1 LRLTKQKWLS
11 LISPFPFADG
21 HVKKVPVKFL
31 VLPISLFLCNAVTSL
46 FAADVDFPTQ
56 VFPIFEK
63 SCLSCHG
70 PEKKKGGLRLDS
82 RAAALKGGDDGV
94 VIVPGDAAKS
104 DLYRR
109 ITLPSGN
116 DDVMP
121 NKGAVLTKAQTD
133 LIREWINQGAH
144 WPESVLASVPQ
155 EKPAPQSDAPMADF
169 KPTAAETKA
178 AASLQT
184 MGIDL
189 WPIAAGLH
197 WHEANLHSQGDR
209 PIDAALAKL
218 KDVTSLISLNLA
230 GTKFSS
236 AGLANL
242 KSLTNLS
249 ELHLEHTQIRDAD
262 LENISGL
269 THLTYLNLYDT
280 PITDAGIEQLKN
292 LTNLRHLHVWQTQVT
307 EAGVANLRKSLPDC
321 DMDRGWVSTTVETK
335 PAEAKK

>member
-1 LRLTKQKWLS
+1 VKIIVLLINLS
-11 LISPFPFADG
+11 LF
-21 HVKKVPVKFL
+21 
-31 VLPISLFLCNAVTSL
+31 NAVTTL
-46 FAADVDFPTQ
+46 LAADVDFPTQ

-63 SCLSCHG
+63 SCLTCHG

-82 RAAALKGGDDGV
+82 QTATLKGGDDGIV
-94 VIVPGDAAKS
+94 LVPGDAAKS

-133 LIREWINQGAH
+133 LIRDWINQGAH
-144 WPESVLASVPQ
+144 WPQSAVASVPQ
-155 EKPAPQSDAPMADF
+155 EKPAPQSDLPAADF

-178 AASLQT
+178 TASLQA

-218 KDVTSLISLNLA
+218 KDVTSLVSLNLA
-230 GTKFSS
+230 GAKFSS
-236 AGLANL
+236 ASVANL
-242 KSLTNLS
+242 KSLTNLT
-249 ELHLEHTQIRDAD
+249 ELHLEHTQVHDAD

-269 THLTYLNLYDT
+269 GHLTYLNLFDT
-280 PITDAGIEQLKN
+280 PITDAGMEHLKK

-307 EAGVANLRKSLPDC
+307 EAGAAALRKSLPDC
-321 DMDRGWVSTTVETK
+321 EIDRGWVSVSAATETK
-335 PAEAKK
+335 PSETKK